1 MGTDRF
7 HAKALTTEKAD
18 RIDTIRQSFTL
29 LYDHLDDIIPIGRE
43 KSLYVTKL
51 EEACMWAV
59 KAVAEERYDVEGE
72 K

>member
-7 HAKALTTEKAD
+7 YAKTITTEKAD
-18 RIDTIRQSFTL
+18 RIDTIRQSFTQM
-29 LYDHLDDIIPIGRE
+29 YDYLDSVIPIGRE

-59 KAVAEERYDVEGE
+59 KAISEEKEIE
-72 K
+72 A